1 MFIKKM
7 LKLMEEK
14 GIKRNKIS
22 KDLNFGINQ
31 IKYWETHGNIPSG
44 ETVRKI
50 AVYLGTTPEYLL
62 GDNEVPEHGFTDE
75 VNTDSPVFSQDENKI
90 LIAYKY
96 LLNSEGKKKAAE
108 YIDDL
113 AGNPKLSS
121 DKKIFMLPT
130 AAFDGKYS
138 GEKTAYTAEEIRIL
152 LNYEKIEDEDF

>member
-75 VNTDSPVFSQDENKI
+75 VNTDSPVFSQDE
-90 LIAYKY
+90 
-96 LLNSEGKKKAAE
+96 

-113 AGNPKLSS
+113 AGNPKFSS